1 MVADLE
7 IKKHIFMKTLI
18 IPDLHGKSNWKLMIY
33 QENPDRVVFLGDY
46 FDCYGEFSAAE
57 QIYNFKEIVEYKK
70 SDKAEVI
77 MLIGNHDHH
86 YFPEIGY
93 TGTSGYQKGA
103 VKYELERCIDENREH
118 LQIAYEFDKFLCT
131 HAGVSCEFM
140 DQIFGKDG
148 WNLDKVADELNELF
162 KYKPLAFEF
171 NGIDGYGD
179 DTYQTPIWI
188 RPKSLMA
195 ANKKHPIKK
204 EYIQIVG
211 HTKILRI
218 DSGKSTGGRYYF
230 VDSLDTNQEY
240 LVIENKE
247 VKIKQ

>member
-1 MVADLE
+1 
-7 IKKHIFMKTLI
+7 MKTLI

-33 QENPDRVVFLGDY
+33 QEHPDRVVFLGDY

-57 QIYNFKEIVEYKK
+57 QIHNFKEIVEYKN

-103 VKYELERCIDENREH
+103 VKYELERCIDENRKH
-118 LQIAYEFDKFLCT
+118 LQMAYEFDNFLCT
-131 HAGVSCEFM
+131 HAGVSEIFM
-140 DQIFGKDG
+140 DQVFGKDG
-148 WNLDKVADELNELF
+148 WNIDDIAGELNELF
-162 KYKPLAFEF
+162 IHKPHAFTF

-179 DTYQTPIWI
+179 DPEQTPIWI
-188 RPKSLMA
+188 RPRSLMK
-195 ANKKHPIKK
+195 ANKDSEIKK
-204 EYIQIVG
+204 KYIQIVG
-211 HTKILRI
+211 HTKVLRI

-230 VDSLDTNQEY
+230 VDSLDTNAEY

-247 VKIKQ
+247 VTIKE